1 MAKKKK
7 IGDPINPDH
16 YTFGGIETIDF
27 IEAKELSFSVG
38 NAVKYL
44 SRAGRKDPDKHIEDL
59 EKARW
64 YISREIERLK

>member
-1 MAKKKK
+1 MTN
-7 IGDPINPDH
+7 DPINPDH

-59 EKARW
+59 EKSRW
-64 YISREIERLK
+64 YISREIERLKRLKGG